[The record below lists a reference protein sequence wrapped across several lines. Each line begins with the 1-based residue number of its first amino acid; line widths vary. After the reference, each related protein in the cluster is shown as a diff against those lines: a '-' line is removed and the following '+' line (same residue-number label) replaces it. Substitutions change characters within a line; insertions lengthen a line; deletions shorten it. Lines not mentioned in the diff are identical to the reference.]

1 MVNARYA
8 GGSRGKEPLCR
19 GEMFSHEP
27 RVVDQRSNPCLVKK
41 QNISLGT
48 CPVLEY
54 RIGLDQ
60 GNMSQDVRVSY
71 FDLGRGRGGGDTSK
85 NKTTRYLERKL
96 RRPETYFSYQG

>member
-1 MVNARYA
+1 MVNARCA

-27 RVVDQRSNPCLVKK
+27 RVVDQQSNPCLVKK
-41 QNISLGT
+41 KTSPL
-48 CPVLEY
+48 VLALY

-71 FDLGRGRGGGDTSK
+71 FDLGRGRGGGG
-85 NKTTRYLERKL
+85 Y
-96 RRPETYFSYQG
+96 